1 MKFDD
6 EEEDVDEKNLDRKN
20 LLNLPF
26 DSIILSLLLVCV
38 RVKCETVRRKDMII
52 APINFAQI
60 SPGVYRSGYPNKK
73 NFSFLQKLKL
83 KCVLYIGTLP
93 KKDDDLTF
101 HRANLEFYEKEGI
114 RFLHL
119 DVGENREPFLQMNHK
134 VVSQVV
140 KLLLGSFLFLFFD
153 FSFRSENATQK
164 KNTQTRRTTRY

>member
-1 MKFDD
+1 
-6 EEEDVDEKNLDRKN
+6 
-20 LLNLPF
+20 
-26 DSIILSLLLVCV
+26 
-38 RVKCETVRRKDMII
+38 MII

-93 KKDDDLTF
+93 KKEDDLTF
-101 HRANLEFYEKEGI
+101 HRENLAFYEKEGI

-134 VVSQVV
+134 IVSQVV
-140 KLLLGSFLFLFFD
+140 KLLLGT
-153 FSFRSENATQK
+153 FSFSMIFFSFGLETRFTHRHQEPPDIDALLERENSM
-164 KNTQTRRTTRY
+164 

>member
-1 MKFDD
+1 
-6 EEEDVDEKNLDRKN
+6 
-20 LLNLPF
+20 
-26 DSIILSLLLVCV
+26 
-38 RVKCETVRRKDMII
+38 MII

-93 KKDDDLTF
+93 EKEDDLTF
-101 HRANLEFYEKEGI
+101 HRENLEFYEKEGI

-140 KLLLGSFLFLFFD
+140 KLLLGT
-153 FSFRSENATQK
+153 FSFSFSIFFSFDSE
-164 KNTQTRRTTRY
+164 TRFTLRYQEPPDIDALLKRENSV